1 MYFNEY
7 IFYFFSNSDVSI
19 CDNLS
24 FPEIFLDTK
33 KTYGFEL
40 KDPNEEDME
49 KYKKFLKFDG
59 IDKPR
64 GPFENFK
71 SIKEAKTDDIFR

>member
-1 MYFNEY
+1 
-7 IFYFFSNSDVSI
+7 
-19 CDNLS
+19 
-24 FPEIFLDTK
+24 
-33 KTYGFEL
+33 
-40 KDPNEEDME
+40 ME

-71 SIKEAKTDDIFR
+71 SIKEAKTDDIFRWVV